1 MRGVEELPDFQS
13 RVILCGGQRGRSCDT
28 WEPCASLLVRMWG
41 VSCVPRVPHLTP
53 SWPLAATNKALPRP
67 GGCREVEL
75 VVACSNWRSG
85 KGDGEGAPGHAL
97 QTRAGRP
104 AQDGSRAVAPA
115 LLATYLAGRKPRS
128 WGSGT
133 HRRRHRR
140 RLLRAASPA
149 GRKAGTSC
157 GSLGGAESGPFKSRG
172 GLAGQLGQ

>member
-1 MRGVEELPDFQS
+1 MGAVCISSSTDVGGVLYP
-13 RVILCGGQRGRSCDT
+13 
-28 WEPCASLLVRMWG
+28 
-41 VSCVPRVPHLTP
+41 PRAPSHPHLASCSRQQSSAQAP
-53 SWPLAATNKALPRP
+53 ELQ
-67 GGCREVEL
+67 GGEVGTRG
-75 VVACSNWRSG
+75 CSNWSSG

-104 AQDGSRAVAPA
+104 AQDGSRAAA
-115 LLATYLAGRKPRS
+115 RGLLATYLAGRKPRS
-128 WGSGT
+128 WGPGT

-172 GLAGQLGQ
+172 GPAGQLGQ